1 MMIEL
6 DDLKRSWGEVSTQA
20 KIDTKMIDQITKS
33 KYKSSLKKIIYP
45 EIIGV
50 IICILG
56 AIYIGLHFDKLD
68 TNLLKGTGVLAI
80 VILVLLPV
88 ISLINLLQ
96 FNNIGDLNKPYSE
109 TLKDFVTQKNRF
121 HKLFKINSTLSY
133 LLLVTVI
140 VLLSKLFGEN
150 DITKS
155 KYFWIFSF
163 SFGYIFL
170 LFYSKWVAKYYK
182 NTLQEVEN
190 LLNDLK
196 H

>member
-1 MMIEL
+1 MEL

-33 KYKSSLKKIIYP
+33 KYKSSFKKIIYP

-170 LFYSKWVAKYYK
+170 LFYSKWVEKYYK

-190 LLNDLK
+190 LINDLK

>member
-1 MMIEL
+1 MEL
-6 DDLKRSWGEVSTQA
+6 DDLKKSWSEVANQA
-20 KIDTKMIDQITKS
+20 KIDTKIIDKITQS

-50 IICILG
+50 LVCILG
-56 AIYIGLHFDKLD
+56 AFYIGLHFDILD
-68 TNLLKGTGVLAI
+68 TNLLKGTGILAI
-80 VILVLLPV
+80 VILVLLPI
-88 ISLINLLQ
+88 ISLISLLQ
-96 FNNIGDLNKPYSE
+96 FNSIGDLNKPYSE
-109 TLKDFVTQKNRF
+109 TLKDFVIQKNRF
-121 HKLFKINSTLSY
+121 HKFLKINSLLSY
-133 LLLVTVI
+133 LLMVTVI

-163 SFGYIFL
+163 SLGYIFL

-182 NTLQEVEN
+182 NTLQQVED
-190 LLNDLK
+190 LLNELK

>member
-1 MMIEL
+1 MEL

-196 H
+196 N

>member
-1 MMIEL
+1 MEL

-190 LLNDLK
+190 LLNDF
-196 H
+196 

>member
-1 MMIEL
+1 MEL

-68 TNLLKGTGVLAI
+68 TNILKGTGVLAI

-96 FNNIGDLNKPYSE
+96 FNKIGDLNKPYSE

-190 LLNDLK
+190 LLNDF
-196 H
+196 

>member
-1 MMIEL
+1 MEL

-33 KYKSSLKKIIYP
+33 KYKSSFKKIIYP

-170 LFYSKWVAKYYK
+170 LFYSKWVEKYYK